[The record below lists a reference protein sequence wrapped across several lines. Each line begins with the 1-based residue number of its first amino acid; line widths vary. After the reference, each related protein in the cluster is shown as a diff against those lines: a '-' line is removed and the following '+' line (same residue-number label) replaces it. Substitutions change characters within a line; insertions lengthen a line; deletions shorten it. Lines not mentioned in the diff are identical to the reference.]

1 VIHLQWIIKDWLA
14 AQSEYD
20 AHASPRQWHTGEH
33 LGYRYLYHLPKHQ
46 TANVVF
52 LIKDASVR
60 WIKNLEHMHLPES
73 GIELPAADP
82 EFFPKFYRMLRSYN
96 DHVVGQ
102 RIREMGPL

>member
-1 VIHLQWIIKDWLA
+1 
-14 AQSEYD
+14 
-20 AHASPRQWHTGEH
+20 
-33 LGYRYLYHLPKHQ
+33 
-46 TANVVF
+46 
-52 LIKDASVR
+52 
-60 WIKNLEHMHLPES
+60 MHLPES